1 MAQNKNNIINFK
13 TAQDTKNAAQNI
25 IAKAQ
30 AVEGERKGMFEQLL
44 SEVEKVNPALGGFDE
59 LAALL
64 TLPDEQFIL
73 ISPIF
78 LDELEKSFNNIDDKL
93 FLAQAMNAA
102 GTKVEDMQEAYTKLI
117 NSIDENF
124 GEFLTTPKRD
134 FLKRLLSITY
144 NSIAD
149 VQGVTKRIVQVP
161 IELTSENAQIP
172 KYAHLGDGAVDLY
185 SPADYTINPGETIII
200 PCDIKVALPYGYAFL
215 IHPRSGTSAKTK
227 LRVANSVGLVD
238 SQYKGVIGVI
248 IENIEPPIKDIT
260 YEFDDNGRPVLTS
273 VLHGQS
279 YTISKGE
286 RFAQMRLVE
295 VPTANFFQVE
305 SVEGIG
311 DDRGGGFGSSGTN

>member
-1 MAQNKNNIINFK
+1 MAQNKIITFND
-13 TAQDTKNAAQNI
+13 ARDAAKKINQQTLDNQ
-25 IAKAQ
+25 AKKQSA
-30 AVEGERKGMFEQLL
+30 FETLFA
-44 SEVEKVNPALGGFDE
+44 EIEKINPSLGGFEE
-59 LAALL
+59 LGMLL
-64 TLPDEQFIL
+64 SLSDEQFVIL
-73 ISPIF
+73 APIF
-78 LDELEKSFNNIDDKL
+78 LEEMEKSFNNVQDKI
-93 FLAQAMNAA
+93 FIAQAVNAA
-102 GTKVEDMQEAYTKLI
+102 GQRVEDIQALFMQLI
-117 NSIDENF
+117 NSIDTQFAEI
-124 GEFLTTPKRD
+124 LSAPKRD
-134 FLKRLLSITY
+134 FLKRVLSISY
-144 NSIAD
+144 NSLAETEGI
-149 VQGVTKRIVQVP
+149 TKRIVQVP
-161 IELTSENAQIP
+161 IELTSENAKIP
-172 KYAHLGDGAVDLY
+172 QYAHLGDGAVDLY
-185 SPADYTINPGETIII
+185 SPADYTINPGETVII

-305 SVEGIG
+305 SVDGIG
-311 DDRGGGFGSSGTN
+311 DDRGGGFGSSGTK

>member
-1 MAQNKNNIINFK
+1 MAQTNKKILKIEDVR
-13 TAQDTKNAAQNI
+13 QAAQNVNQETI
-25 IAKAQ
+25 NRT
-30 AVEGERKGMFEQLL
+30 E
-44 SEVEKVNPALGGFDE
+44 EKKNALEKILNGIQQVNPELGGFDE
-59 LAALL
+59 IAMLL
-64 TLPDEQFIL
+64 SLPDEQFAML
-73 ISPIF
+73 APVF
-78 LDELEKSFNNIDDKL
+78 LDELEKSYSNVQDKI
-93 FLAQAMNAA
+93 FIAQAVNAA
-102 GTKVEDMQEAYTKLI
+102 GQKLEDIQAIFMQIIEA
-117 NSIDENF
+117 IDTQF
-124 GEFLTTPKRD
+124 IGVLSVQKRD
-134 FLKRLLSITY
+134 FLKRLVSINY
-144 NSIAD
+144 NSLAETE
-149 VQGVTKRIVQVP
+149 GVIKRIVQVP

-185 SPADYTINPGETIII
+185 SPADYTIKPGETVII

-260 YEFDDNGRPVLTS
+260 YEFDDSGRPILTS

-295 VPTANFFQVE
+295 VPTANFFRVE
-305 SVEGIG
+305 SVDGIG

>member
-1 MAQNKNNIINFK
+1 MAQNKIINFDDARK
-13 TAQDTKNAAQNI
+13 AAQNVTEQI
-25 IAKAQ
+25 NQQSKQ
-30 AVEGERKGMFEQLL
+30 QKGMFEALMQ
-44 SEVEKVNPALGGFDE
+44 EVQNVNPALGGFE
-59 LAALL
+59 EMAAIIS
-64 TLPDEQFIL
+64 LPEEHFVI
-73 ISPIF
+73 IAPIF
-78 LDELEKSFNNIDDKL
+78 LDELQKSMNNVEDKL
-93 FLAQAMNAA
+93 MLIQAMNAA
-102 GTKVEDMQEAYTKLI
+102 GTKLEDLQESYMQI
-117 NSIDENF
+117 NEQIDTQFASI
-124 GEFLTTPKRD
+124 LSAQKRD
-134 FLKRLLSITY
+134 FLKRMLAITY
-144 NSIAD
+144 NCIAEAE
-149 VQGVTKRIVQVP
+149 GVARRIVNIP
-161 IELTSENAQIP
+161 IELTSEDAQIP

-185 SPADYTINPGETIII
+185 SPADYTINPGETVII

-260 YEFDDNGRPVLTS
+260 YEFDDSGRPILTS

-305 SVEGIG
+305 SVDGIG

>member
-1 MAQNKNNIINFK
+1 MAQNKLRITSIEE
-13 TAQDTKNAAQNI
+13 AKNLAKQVVQNTNEQ
-25 IAKAQ
+25 AQ
-30 AVEGERKGMFEQLL
+30 AQKSMFETLMDEI
-44 SEVEKVNPALGGFDE
+44 SVINPQLGGFE
-59 LAALL
+59 EIAAML
-64 TLPDEQFIL
+64 TLKEDQFAI
-73 ISPIF
+73 IAPIF
-78 LDELEKSFNNIDDKL
+78 LDELQKSMNNIDDR
-93 FLAQAMNAA
+93 LALIQGMNASGA
-102 GTKVEDMQEAYTKLI
+102 KLEDLQNSYIQI
-117 NSIDENF
+117 NEHIDAHFANV
-124 GEFLTTPKRD
+124 LSAAKRD
-134 FLKRLLSITY
+134 FLKRMLAITY
-144 NSIAD
+144 NCVAESEGIAR
-149 VQGVTKRIVQVP
+149 RIVNIP

-185 SPADYTINPGETIII
+185 SPADYTIKPGETVII

-248 IENIEPPIKDIT
+248 VENIEPPIKDIT
-260 YEFDDNGRPVLTS
+260 YEFDDNNRPILTS

-305 SVEGIG
+305 SVDGIG

>member
-1 MAQNKNNIINFK
+1 MAQNKIINFND
-13 TAQDTKNAAQNI
+13 ARNAAKSI
-25 IAKAQ
+25 TEAAAAQ
-30 AVEGERKGMFEQLL
+30 KQERESTFKTLL
-44 SEVEKVNPALGGFDE
+44 DEVAKVNPGLGGFE
-59 LAALL
+59 EFSMLL
-64 TLPDEQFIL
+64 SLPDDQFAL
-73 ISPIF
+73 IAPVF
-78 LDELEKSFNNIDDKL
+78 LSELEKSYNNIDDKL
-93 FLAQAMNAA
+93 FIAQAMNAT
-102 GTKVEDMQEAYTKLI
+102 GTKIEDLAESYRLLI
-117 NSIDENF
+117 ANLDTQFKDI
-124 GEFLTTPKRD
+124 LTTQKLD
-134 FLKRLLSITY
+134 FLKRVLSISY

-149 VQGVTKRIVQVP
+149 VQGVTKRIVQIP

-185 SPADYTINPGETIII
+185 SPADYTIKPGETIII

-248 IENIEPPIKDIT
+248 IENIEPPIKDVT
-260 YEFDDNGRPVLTS
+260 YEFDDNGRPILTS

-295 VPTANFFQVE
+295 VPTANFYQIE

-311 DDRGGGFGSSGTN
+311 EDRGGGFGSGGTR

>member
-1 MAQNKNNIINFK
+1 MAQNKIITFND
-13 TAQDTKNAAQNI
+13 ARNAAQSFANTQIQKQEEKQNAFETLLNNI
-25 IAKAQ
+25 
-30 AVEGERKGMFEQLL
+30 ERI
-44 SEVEKVNPALGGFDE
+44 NPAMGGFDE
-59 LAALL
+59 MAAILAM
-64 TLPDEQFIL
+64 PEEQFAML
-73 ISPIF
+73 GPIF
-78 LDELEKSFNNIDDKL
+78 LEELEKSYNNIEDKI
-93 FLAQAMNAA
+93 FIAQAVNAA
-102 GTKVEDMQEAYTKLI
+102 GQKVEDIQKMYMALI
-117 NSIDENF
+117 NSIDSQFSE
-124 GEFLTTPKRD
+124 LLSTPKRD
-134 FLKRLLSITY
+134 FLKRMLSISY
-144 NSIAD
+144 NSLAETEGI
-149 VQGVTKRIVQVP
+149 TKRIIQVP
-161 IELTSENAQIP
+161 IELTSEDAQIP

-185 SPADYTINPGETIII
+185 SPADYTINPGETVII

-305 SVEGIG
+305 SVDGIG

>member
-1 MAQNKNNIINFK
+1 MGQNNIINFK
-13 TAQDTKNAAQNI
+13 TAQDAKDAAKKTIERVQQVQNEQ
-25 IAKAQ
+25 KST
-30 AVEGERKGMFEQLL
+30 FEALL
-44 SEVEKVNPALGGFDE
+44 QEVEKINPALGGFDE

-64 TLPDEQFIL
+64 ALSDEQFIL

-78 LDELEKSFNNIDDKL
+78 LAELEKSFNNIDDKL
-93 FLAQAMNAA
+93 FLAQAMNAS
-102 GTKVEDMQEAYTKLI
+102 GTRVEDMQEAYTQLI
-117 NSIDENF
+117 DAIDTNF
-124 GEFLTTPKRD
+124 EGILTTPKKD
-134 FLKRLLSITY
+134 FLKRLLAITY

-161 IELTSENAQIP
+161 IELTSEDAKIP

-185 SPADYTINPGETIII
+185 SPADYTIKPGETVII

-260 YEFDDNGRPVLTS
+260 YEFDDNGRPILTS

-305 SVEGIG
+305 SVDGIG